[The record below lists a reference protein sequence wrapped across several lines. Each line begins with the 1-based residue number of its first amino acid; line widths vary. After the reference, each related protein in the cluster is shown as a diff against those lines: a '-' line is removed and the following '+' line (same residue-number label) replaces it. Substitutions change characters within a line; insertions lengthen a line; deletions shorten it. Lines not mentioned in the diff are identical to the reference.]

1 MESRASLL
9 VSKLSLRQEPANNR
23 VKISSM
29 DKQVLT
35 SCKNR
40 NEDRNR
46 SLFWL
51 LNFGCWFIRYS
62 TRRVW
67 QCSAQYFQL
76 G

>member
-9 VSKLSLRQEPANNR
+9 VSKLSLRQEPANSR

-51 LNFGCWFIRYS
+51 LNFG
-62 TRRVW
+62 
-67 QCSAQYFQL
+67 
-76 G
+76 

>member
-23 VKISSM
+23 VKISTM

-35 SCKNR
+35 SCKNK

-51 LNFGCWFIRYS
+51 LNFG
-62 TRRVW
+62 
-67 QCSAQYFQL
+67 
-76 G
+76 